1 VVLLCAVDYL
11 TGEVLINTL
20 VHPSRK
26 VLDWRTRYSG
36 VTRQAM
42 AAATALGKT
51 LQGWKGARSELW
63 KHVDMD
69 TILVGHALHN
79 DLDALRIIHPRVV
92 DSSILTSNAVGLK
105 SRTWGLKS
113 LCAELLGIDIQSHGK
128 RGHDCVE
135 DTLAAR
141 EVVLWCGQKL
151 RELAHWGMIAKERE
165 ELKTLGNGIK
175 KNLEANEK
183 LEGNEK
189 MEANERLGKKEK
201 LEGPESGREKR
212 QIRERNNKGLAP
224 GMGQNCKKAVK
235 EENSQEREKKKRH
248 KEDRDIKCEIL
259 GMVNNCKKTGM
270 EEKKQERERKR
281 KHKADSENKRHTQ
294 GKRQN
299 GKKEGGGE
307 NGQKGKKK
315 TKQSPAKVVRGLE
328 TPKLTA
334 PPVRVKS

>member
-1 VVLLCAVDYL
+1 
-11 TGEVLINTL
+11 
-20 VHPSRK
+20 
-26 VLDWRTRYSG
+26 
-36 VTRQAM
+36 M

-51 LQGWKGARSELW
+51 LEGWKGARTKLW

-69 TILVGHALHN
+69 TILVGHALQN

-113 LCAELLGIDIQSHGK
+113 LCAEFLGINIQSNGK

-141 EVVLWCGQKL
+141 EVVLWCGQKPQ
-151 RELAHWGMIAKERE
+151 ELAHWGMIAKERE
-165 ELKTLGNGIK
+165 ELKALGNGVK
-175 KNLEANEK
+175 KH

-189 MEANERLGKKEK
+189 MEGKDKM
-201 LEGPESGREKR
+201 EGPE
-212 QIRERNNKGLAP
+212 RERKEGPIQEQNDKSLAP
-224 GMGQNCKKAVK
+224 GMGQNWKKAGK
-235 EENSQEREKKKRH
+235 EENRQQREKKKGH
-248 KEDRDIKCEIL
+248 KEDRYIKCEIL

-270 EEKKQERERKR
+270 EEKQQVREKKR
-281 KHKADSENKRHTQ
+281 KHKADMENKLHTQ
-294 GKRQN
+294 RKGQTR
-299 GKKEGGGE
+299 KKGGGGE
-307 NGQKGKKK
+307 NGQKTNKK

-334 PPVRVKS
+334 PGVRVRS